1 MAQAHEKTAP
11 QRLVLTRRPFPN
23 VSELQVRVDGV
34 SMRPRRLD
42 AVDAAVR
49 ASTRLVRRQS
59 RDGVRSTQEEVGP
72 EARARPGEGRSAL
85 SGVLPHRITG
95 FEVLCDV
102 AGVFETKAL
111 TAKEVVP
118 TAIRWRSVEEA
129 MHPGPEITSID
140 RVEVLPVFGQAL

>member
-1 MAQAHEKTAP
+1 MLQRAREGEVFENNMVEINEEAAP
-11 QRLVLTRRPFPN
+11 QRLVLTQRLFPN

-49 ASTRLVRRQS
+49 ESTRRAREPWQS

-85 SGVLPHRITG
+85 SGVLPDRAG
-95 FEVLCDV
+95 RGQVLFHVVIVC
-102 AGVFETKAL
+102 ETKTL
-111 TAKEVVP
+111 TQKEVVP
-118 TAIRWRSVEEA
+118 TSIRWRGA
-129 MHPGPEITSID
+129 P
-140 RVEVLPVFGQAL
+140 